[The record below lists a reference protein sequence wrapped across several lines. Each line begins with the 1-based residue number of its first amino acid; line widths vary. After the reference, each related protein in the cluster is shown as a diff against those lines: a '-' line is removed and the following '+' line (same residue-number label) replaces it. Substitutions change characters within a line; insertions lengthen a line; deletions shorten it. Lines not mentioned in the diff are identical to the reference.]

1 MDYIKE
7 NEKDLKDCVFI
18 DGGRD
23 GYGVDSIA
31 SHTFTVKELIEKLN
45 EFDKDLLICLRN
57 DMGYTFGKIN
67 EYTIHQGTYDENTGE
82 SYIDESIENKLDE
95 KIPSD
100 LAKSYKNTVNSKT
113 GKLLYPNNYGIR
125 GREYMQNPDAINFEN
140 SDYKELTKEE
150 AERVVKYGSYD
161 DRSRLRFIVD
171 GALVQFDKDGYQK
184 YNNFSVSFKH
194 IYTSKSGNKTLDTR
208 KMPISHIVDIAD
220 KIYWTD
226 EEEHKYVQGGPQV
239 GEGEGDTG
247 DHNDSTASYIPYPDA
262 DENGKYEK
270 YNKTQEQDRI
280 KRLNKLE
287 KDYNNG
293 NISKDK
299 YERLKYNL
307 EDDIKFYKDQG
318 RKYRKI
324 KMDTQKANLRAL
336 GSRYDEKA
344 KRRYEDSKKDLTKNF
359 QTYKELKAKW
369 NDLKI
374 DISQVERK
382 AEDKKDFKDEKI
394 KIEKLKNDI
403 NNMQQQL
410 DKLQSYIDKGYSED
424 NSWGSYNYYKQ
435 QLDTYN
441 KEYEDVDKQLT
452 DLKDKVHS
460 KQHKPELEAL
470 NNEPNDEYKIY
481 DYIYSDDLN
490 DMYGSKDDIIQE
502 YKNLMGDDLEGMTED
517 EISKAAESYKRDELD
532 YNWNVVKEI
541 SDSLNGDFIV
551 KGTRG
556 LWNGVKAGAYVE
568 SNSLFY
574 IIYNLSK
581 SADSLSLG
589 FNRAGNFI
597 LKCINHDGTNKFIIK
612 KLNYSGT
619 KVWQDK
625 ANKEPNIDKE
635 TVDELMLDKNSD
647 NINVNFNLK

>member
-1 MDYIKE
+1 MAYIKE
-7 NEKDLKDCVFI
+7 NEEDLKECVFI
-18 DGGRD
+18 DGCRD
-23 GYGVDSIA
+23 GYGVDSIV
-31 SHTFTVKELIEKLN
+31 SDTFTVKELIEKLN
-45 EFDKDLLICLRN
+45 EFDENLLVCLRN

-67 EYTIHQGTYDENTGE
+67 TYTIHQGTYDENTGK

-125 GREYMQNPDAINFEN
+125 GREDMHTDAIDFEN

-150 AERVVKYGSYD
+150 AKRVVKYGSYD
-161 DRSRLRFIVD
+161 DRSRLRFIVE
-171 GALVQFDKDGYQK
+171 GVLVQFDKDGYQK
-184 YNNFSVSFKH
+184 YNNSSVGFKH
-194 IYTSKSGNKTLDTR
+194 TYISKSGNKTLDTR
-208 KMPISHIVDIAD
+208 KMPINYIVDIAD

-226 EEEHKYVQGGPQV
+226 EEEHKYVQGGPHV

-247 DHNDSTASYIPYPDA
+247 EHGYSVASYHPDP
-262 DENGKYEK
+262 DLFLDNENY
-270 YNKTQEQDRI
+270 YRTQEQKQI
-280 KRLNKLE
+280 KELDKLE
-287 KDYNNG
+287 KDYNDG
-293 NISKDK
+293 NISRNK
-299 YERLKYNL
+299 YEKLKKDL
-307 EDDIKFYKDQG
+307 EDDIKWCKGNRIDA
-318 RKYRKI
+318 
-324 KMDTQKANLRAL
+324 QKSHLRAL
-336 GSRYDEKA
+336 GRRYDEKA

-359 QTYKELKAKW
+359 QTYKELKVKW

-374 DISQVERK
+374 DISQAERNVEDR
-382 AEDKKDFKDEKI
+382 KDFKDENI

-410 DKLQSYIDKGYSED
+410 DKLQSIVDKGYSED

-441 KEYEDVDKQLT
+441 KEYEDVDRQLT
-452 DLKDKVHS
+452 DLKDKVQDKVHS

-470 NNEPNDEYKIY
+470 NDEHNDEYKIY

-490 DMYGSKDDIIQE
+490 DIYGSKDDIIQE

-517 EISKAAESYKRDELD
+517 EISKAAESYKKDELE
-532 YNWNVVKEI
+532 YNWSVVR
-541 SDSLNGDFIV
+541 DNLNSLNGDFIV
-551 KGTRG
+551 KGNLG
-556 LWNGVKAGAYVE
+556 LWNGVKTGAYVE
-568 SNSLFY
+568 SNSLLD
-574 IIYNLSK
+574 IINNLSK

-597 LKCINHDGTNKFIIK
+597 LKCIHHDGINKFIIK
-612 KLNYSGT
+612 ELNYSGT

-625 ANKEPNIDKE
+625 ANKESNINKE
-635 TVDELMLDKNSD
+635 TADELMLDKNSD
-647 NINVNFNLK
+647 NINFNLQ